1 MSTVITMSGE
11 IKFNGDVGPRGLQ
24 GEKGDKGD
32 KPIKG
37 VDYFTADEKQEMV
50 NEVTEDATN
59 QYNQNVTA
67 KTAEFDSHVTSEKR
81 AATDEITETTQA
93 KLAIYNANHE
103 EKLNAYNTNA
113 SDKTGTFNSNAS
125 SKTTDFN
132 NNYTEKVGTIDQKA
146 SDFNTNYTNKTNAFN
161 QNASDKTDAFNSNA
175 TSKTGTFNDN
185 ASSKTDAFN
194 SNASSKTGDF
204 NDNAT
209 SKTNTF
215 NQNASDKTDAFNA
228 NYTQKVADFND
239 NTSTYVQRLGAV
251 EDDVEDH
258 EARITDL
265 ELLKSNLNVETTT
278 KSTYHNIIDSLNAKI
293 EDFVM
298 YGMTEQYTTTGKNKL
313 KIEDSILTDNGLTA
327 TISNGKIKITGT
339 TTENYIWIKITDGLD
354 MRAGTPNT
362 SNKPNWFNKSLLT
375 GNTYTFSKIGTC
387 GYTLNGLINGTSTT
401 SMLIA
406 SNATENTVD
415 LTETILSGIAIY
427 IQDSGTRV
435 NIEFLIQAVEGNT
448 ADYNYEQY
456 TGRTTFAFSNISTKY
471 WSSNW
476 RCDSVFFIGTTNVG
490 WRENDCR

>member
-471 WSSNW
+471 
-476 RCDSVFFIGTTNVG
+476 
-490 WRENDCR
+490 